1 MSHLLLVETLI
12 LLLMACASSIQAML
26 LCRPRWRSASAQN
39 LRSWRDRCLGWS
51 RRMRQVFRA
60 PCQNDRSQEE
70 LRRLHEAIWELN
82 CRLTPL
88 TDLEGDRAARGCTQE
103 LQDLVKVLSHLED
116 SARVQPG
123 DVEFLQ
129 TWLSDVERR
138 SRSLACLQQSRQD
151 RQEVWKLLS
160 AAQEDLSALG
170 TRFCATGQKRFREL
184 EGALW
189 LLSLQNMEERVPAEL
204 CLQYARSLQQQVA
217 LFCCSYAQGLI

>member
-26 LCRPRWRSASAQN
+26 LCRPRWRTAIAQN

-60 PCQNDRSQEE
+60 PCQNDRSQ
-70 LRRLHEAIWELN
+70 
-82 CRLTPL
+82 
-88 TDLEGDRAARGCTQE
+88 
-103 LQDLVKVLSHLED
+103 
-116 SARVQPG
+116 
-123 DVEFLQ
+123 VEFLQ